1 MIQNDMTQ
9 EEQETF
15 QGFVVATD
23 RFMSGWG
30 MAPGVS
36 YVATPYF
43 SYEDMKRVME
53 VLEGRKEMK
62 CVRTCARNWRPKLH
76 KGDHLHIYDGK
87 AFRRAS

>member
-30 MAPGVS
+30 MAPGKS
-36 YVATPYF
+36 YIATPYF
-43 SYEDMKRVME
+43 SDADLKQVME

-62 CVRTCARNWRPKLH
+62 HVRVVGRQWHPRLRS
-76 KGDHLHIYDGK
+76 GDHCHIYDGK